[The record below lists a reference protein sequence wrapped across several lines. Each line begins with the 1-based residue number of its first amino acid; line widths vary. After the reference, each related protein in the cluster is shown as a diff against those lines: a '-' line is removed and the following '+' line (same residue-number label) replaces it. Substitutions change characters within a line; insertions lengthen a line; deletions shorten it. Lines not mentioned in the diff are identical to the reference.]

1 MKVMLKFMIILFLY
15 ISLLGAMD
23 ESPSQGKGF
32 FTGFVNSVGRLF
44 TKKSYEEN
52 PQNAELL
59 ARLLTEHSDDEDDEC
74 RRNRPLLSL
83 LHYAIL
89 DRNMMFFQSLL
100 TTNNDVNEIDGSG
113 KAPLH
118 VAAGACTRLVND
130 DGSISYFVHTASN
143 HTQCADADDMQLY
156 VTIAT
161 VLLDNGAIIDL
172 TEKSHRM
179 TPLHAAAHAGNI
191 EMIKLLLSRG
201 ANPNNKDDLGLTA
214 LHIVVEEHGD
224 IEMVALLLDYG
235 ADVYAMNEAGH
246 TPLYL
251 AQHPLKYV
259 QELNPPIVHEQRQ
272 GVIALLENHVSSCMR

>member
-1 MKVMLKFMIILFLY
+1 MKAMLKFIAIFFVC
-15 ISLLGAMD
+15 IPSLGAMD
-23 ESPSQGKGF
+23 EVPSQGKGF
-32 FTGFVNSVGRLF
+32 FSGFISGVGRLF

-52 PQNAELL
+52 PGNAELL
-59 ARLLTEHSDDEDDEC
+59 ARLLTEHSDDESDEC

-89 DRNMMFFQSLL
+89 DRNIMFFQSLL
-100 TTNNDVNEIDGSG
+100 ATKNDVNEIDGSG

-130 DGSISYFVHTASN
+130 DGRISYFVYAGSDHTR
-143 HTQCADADDMQLY
+143 CIDADDMQLY
-156 VTIAT
+156 VTMAAA
-161 VLLDNGAIIDL
+161 LLNHGAIIDL

-214 LHIVVEEHGD
+214 LHIVVEEHCD

-235 ADVYAMNEAGH
+235 ADIYAVNEAGH
-246 TPLYL
+246 TPLHL

-272 GVIALLENHVSSCMR
+272 GVIALLEDHVSSRMR